1 MTYSQLHD
9 GRSIDQDFLEYH
21 EKNPHVYQAFLAQAF
36 RAINLGRKKISF
48 KMIMNYLRW
57 EVYLKTEDQQ
67 CTYKI
72 NDAYGSRYAE
82 MFVAGHPQ
90 HADKV
95 EMREKRSRNR
105 KHGSQFGLEVK

>member
-9 GRSIDQDFLEYH
+9 GRSIDQDFEEYH
-21 EKNPHVYQAFLAQAF
+21 KANLHVYEAFLAQAF

-67 CTYKI
+67 STYKI

-82 MFVAGHPQ
+82 MFVNQYPQ

-105 KHGSQFGLEVK
+105 KHGMQYGIALT